1 MTFPAFLQV
10 KDESQNAG
18 VNTLHVLHTTTLV
31 RVSDVSDH
39 VTKDRHVFLLSVV
52 RKTRSQ
58 THSPIPTFQV
68 QLHQWNMYSAV

>member
-1 MTFPAFLQV
+1 MTFPALLQV

-18 VNTLHVLHTTTLV
+18 VNTLHVLHTTTSV

-52 RKTRSQ
+52 RKT
-58 THSPIPTFQV
+58 HSPIPTFQV
-68 QLHQWNMYSAV
+68 QLHQWNMYDAV